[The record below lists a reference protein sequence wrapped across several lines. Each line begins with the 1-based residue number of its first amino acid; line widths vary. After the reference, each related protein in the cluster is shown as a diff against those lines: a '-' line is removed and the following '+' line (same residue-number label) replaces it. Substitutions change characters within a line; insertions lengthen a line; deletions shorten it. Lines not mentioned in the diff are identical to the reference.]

1 MTASAMTTP
10 VALMVFNRPEI
21 TSRVFQSIREARPS
35 RLLLVADG
43 PRPGRGGESERCA
56 EVRRIIGE
64 VDWPCEVSTN
74 FSEVNL
80 GCGLRM
86 ATGIDWVFE
95 QVEEAIILEDDCL
108 PHPSFFRYCEEL
120 LERYRDDARVMHIA
134 GNNSRIAGSR
144 SEFSYYFSRYTHCW
158 GWATWR
164 RAWRCYDFGVARLD
178 EAAVGARL
186 RGMFPRSHDLRGWLD
201 RFRQVHDERVKHTW
215 DYQWT
220 FACWING
227 GLSILPNQNLISNV
241 GFGPDA
247 THTKDSDSSF
257 ACLPVGAMEFPL
269 RHPPIVGRDV
279 EADERAQQEIFTT
292 PKWRLMLTALKR
304 LVQRATR
311 SVRR

>member
-1 MTASAMTTP
+1 MNATAITTP
-10 VALMVFNRPEI
+10 VALMVFNRPEH
-21 TSRVFQSIREARPS
+21 TSLVFQSVREARPA

-43 PRPGRGGESERCA
+43 PRPGRGGEAELCA
-56 EVRRIIGE
+56 QVRRIVGE
-64 VDWPCEVSTN
+64 VDWPCQVSTC

-86 ATGIDWVFE
+86 ATGLDWIFD
-95 QVEEAIILEDDCL
+95 QVEEAIILEDDCV
-108 PHPSFFRYCEEL
+108 PHPTFFRYCQEL

-134 GNNSRIAGSR
+134 GNNSGIAGSS

-164 RAWRCYDFGVARLD
+164 RAWRCYDFDVAQLDEAVAGARLD
-178 EAAVGARL
+178 GIFAR
-186 RGMFPRSHDLRGWLD
+186 SNDLKGWLEL
-201 RFRQVHDERVKHTW
+201 FRQVHGDRAKHTW

-269 RHPPIVGRDV
+269 RHPGVVERDV
-279 EADERAQQEIFTT
+279 EADERAQREIFAI
-292 PKWRLMLTALKR
+292 PRLRLFLMTFKR
-304 LVQRATR
+304 LVQDA
-311 SVRR
+311 VRGALR